1 MGSAPM
7 ARQHG
12 AIVHKAPMFGVSR
25 AAALAAAGR
34 HVKRSTVAAGAAA
47 ATAAAAAAS
56 TAAAVAWCSASLDP
70 EQARSL
76 GRRWV
81 EEEATPGYVPPSAS
95 WPPPAEQPARSHIP
109 ALSAASAACG
119 GADGG
124 GGECQRITFSLAVA
138 LLGGALFGH
147 SPNDTQAAEPEP
159 TEAER
164 AHGAR
169 LMRRLA
175 EQGMPAA
182 LCGWA
187 LCLLDGEVA
196 AQDVPAAVRP
206 MGVRTS
212 KGTPALP
219 ARALHRFR
227 SPAART
233 FGRCPARLPPR
244 RRRLGLCS
252 GEPSPADLAR
262 ISPAGLARF
271 SPASRPHLALISP

>member
-1 MGSAPM
+1 
-7 ARQHG
+7 
-12 AIVHKAPMFGVSR
+12 MFGAGR
-25 AAALAAAGR
+25 AAAMAAAGR
-34 HVKRSTVAAGAAA
+34 LINRSTVVAGAAA

-70 EQARSL
+70 EQARLL

-95 WPPPAEQPARSHIP
+95 WPPPTEQPARSQIP

-124 GGECQRITFSLAVA
+124 GGEECQRITFSLAVA

-147 SPNDTQAAEPEP
+147 SPNDTQAAELEP

-182 LCGWA
+182 LCGSSLSPCHPPYPLPYLALAVPLTRLCTAVPHATPPYLIPYSCGWA

-196 AQDVPAAVRP
+196 AQDVPAAVSPSPSISPDLRTVPAAVRP
-206 MGVRTS
+206 SGVRTS
-212 KGTPALP
+212 
-219 ARALHRFR
+219 
-227 SPAART
+227 
-233 FGRCPARLPPR
+233 
-244 RRRLGLCS
+244 
-252 GEPSPADLAR
+252 
-262 ISPAGLARF
+262 
-271 SPASRPHLALISP
+271 

>member
-1 MGSAPM
+1 M
-7 ARQHG
+7 A
-12 AIVHKAPMFGVSR
+12 AT
-25 AAALAAAGR
+25 GR
-34 HVKRSTVAAGAAA
+34 LIKRSTVVAGAAA

-70 EQARSL
+70 EQARLL

-95 WPPPAEQPARSHIP
+95 WPPPTEQPARSQIP

-124 GGECQRITFSLAVA
+124 GGEECQRITFSLAVA

-147 SPNDTQAAEPEP
+147 SPNDTQAAELEP

-182 LCGWA
+182 LCGSSLSPCHPPLPLA
-187 LCLLDGEVA
+187 IPSPRC
-196 AQDVPAAVRP
+196 
-206 MGVRTS
+206 TS
-212 KGTPALP
+212 HAP
-219 ARALHRFR
+219 LHRR
-227 SPAART
+227 SPRYTPLPFFRTAAAGPCACWTARWRLRT
-233 FGRCPARLPPR
+233 CPR
-244 RRRLGLCS
+244 RCAHLPRSPPISAQCPRR
-252 GEPSPADLAR
+252 
-262 ISPAGLARF
+262 
-271 SPASRPHLALISP
+271 